1 MILPETHE
9 RLSTAPG
16 IIGTL
21 AMELLFA
28 IEILV
33 FALLAGLLGSLLGL
47 GGGIIII
54 PALTLVFGYPMQAA
68 IGASLM
74 AVIASSTGS
83 ASYYVEEGLSNIRL
97 GMVLEIA
104 TTLGS
109 VIGALVA
116 VYTDQYILAAA
127 FGVLLLYSA
136 IHMIRR
142 PEATC
147 TYKPGPCGPLDLSCS
162 YTEKSDG
169 EKVEYGV
176 QKLGR
181 GMFASLGAGGMSGL
195 LGVGGGIIKVPVMNL
210 WMGVPMRAACA
221 TSNFMIG
228 VTALAGAVVYY
239 QFGQVQP
246 VLAGVVAVGAF
257 FGASVGSRVAHR
269 INGEQLKRLF
279 AVLMV
284 FVAVLMFLKAAGV
297 MA

>member
-1 MILPETHE
+1 M
-9 RLSTAPG
+9 
-16 IIGTL
+16 L
-21 AMELLFA
+21 AMELAFA
-28 IEILV
+28 IGILA

-54 PALTLVFGYPMQAA
+54 PALTLVFGYPMQTA

-83 ASYYVEEGLSNIRL
+83 ASYYVEEGLSNLRL

-116 VYTDQYILAAA
+116 VYTDQYLLAAA
-127 FGVLLLYSA
+127 FGILLLYSA

-147 TYKPGPCGPLDLSCS
+147 IYKPGPCGPLDLSCS
-162 YTEKSDG
+162 YTEKNDG
-169 EKVEYGV
+169 KSVEYGV

-195 LGVGGGIIKVPVMNL
+195 LGVGGGTIQVPVMNL

-239 QFGQVQP
+239 QFGMVQP
-246 VLAGVVAVGAF
+246 VLAGIVAVGAF
-257 FGASVGSRVAHR
+257 FGAAIGSRVAHR

-279 AVLMV
+279 AVLMI
-284 FVAVLMFLKAAGV
+284 FVAALMFLKAAGV
-297 MA
+297 IA

>member
-1 MILPETHE
+1 M
-9 RLSTAPG
+9 
-16 IIGTL
+16 L
-21 AMELLFA
+21 AMELAFA
-28 IEILV
+28 IGILA

-47 GGGIIII
+47 GGGIVII
-54 PALTLVFGYPMQAA
+54 PVLTLGFGYPMQTA

-104 TTLGS
+104 TTFGS
-109 VIGALVA
+109 VIGALIA

-127 FGVLLLYSA
+127 FGILLLYSA
-136 IHMIRR
+136 SHMIRR
-142 PEATC
+142 PESTC
-147 TYKPGPCGPLDLSCS
+147 VYKPGPCGPLDLSCS
-162 YTEKSDG
+162 YTEKNDG
-169 EKVEYGV
+169 KSVEYGV

-181 GMFASLGAGGMSGL
+181 GMLASLGAGGMSGL
-195 LGVGGGIIKVPVMNL
+195 LGVGGGTIQVPVMNL

-239 QFGQVQP
+239 QFGLVQP
-246 VLAGVVAVGAF
+246 LLAGIVAVGAF
-257 FGASVGSRVAHR
+257 FGAAVGSRVAHR

-284 FVAVLMFLKAAGV
+284 FVAALMFLKAAGV
-297 MA
+297 IA

>member
-1 MILPETHE
+1 
-9 RLSTAPG
+9 
-16 IIGTL
+16 
-21 AMELLFA
+21 MELLFA
-28 IEILV
+28 IGILG
-33 FALLAGLLGSLLGL
+33 FALIAGLLGALLGL

-104 TTLGS
+104 TTFGS

-116 VYTDQYILAAA
+116 VYTNQYILAAA
-127 FGVLLLYSA
+127 FGLLLLYSS
-136 IHMIRR
+136 IHMIRQ
-142 PEATC
+142 PKGTC

-162 YTEKSDG
+162 YTEKGDG
-169 EKVEYGV
+169 GKVEYGV
-176 QKLGR
+176 QHLGK
-181 GMFASLGAGGMSGL
+181 GMFASLGAGAMSGL
-195 LGVGGGIIKVPVMNL
+195 LGVGGGIIKVPAMNL

-228 VTALAGAVVYY
+228 VTALAGAIVYY
-239 QFGQVQP
+239 QFGLVQP
-246 VLAGVVAVGAF
+246 ILAGVVAVGAF
-257 FGASVGSRVAHR
+257 FGAAVGSRVAHR
-269 INGEQLKRLF
+269 INAEQLKRLF

-284 FVAVLMFLKAAGV
+284 FVAALMFLKATGV

>member
-9 RLSTAPG
+9 RLSTASG

-28 IEILV
+28 IGILV

-169 EKVEYGV
+169 ERVEYGV

-195 LGVGGGIIKVPVMNL
+195 LGVGGGIIKVPTMNL

-239 QFGQVQP
+239 QFGLVQP

-257 FGASVGSRVAHR
+257 FGAAFGSRIAHR

-284 FVAVLMFLKAAGV
+284 FVAALMFLKAAGV

>member
-1 MILPETHE
+1 MAL
-9 RLSTAPG
+9 G
-16 IIGTL
+16 I
-21 AMELLFA
+21 M
-28 IEILV
+28 V
-33 FALLAGLLGSLLGL
+33 FALLAGLLGALLGL
-47 GGGIIII
+47 GGGVIII

-97 GMVLEIA
+97 GMVLEI
-104 TTLGS
+104 TTTMGS
-109 VIGALVA
+109 IIGALVA
-116 VYTDQYILAAA
+116 VYTDQYLLAAA
-127 FGVLLLYSA
+127 FGVLLLYSS
-136 IHMIRR
+136 IFMIRR
-142 PEATC
+142 PETTC
-147 TYKPGPCGPLDLSCS
+147 TQKPGPCGPLDLSCS

-169 EKVEYGV
+169 QKVEYGV
-176 QKLGR
+176 KRLGR
-181 GMFASLGAGGMSGL
+181 GMLASLVAGGESGL

-228 VTALAGAVVYY
+228 VTALAGAIVYY

-257 FGASVGSRVAHR
+257 FGAAFGSRFAHR
-269 INGEQLKRLF
+269 VNANQLKRLF
-279 AVLMV
+279 AVLMM